1 MKMKVLGWSAFLAY
15 VGLVYLSELYH
26 WGERVSFGQ
35 WVAISVFI
43 SVAFMA
49 ITLDLDCTRKYKRFF
64 TETYEEKMA
73 RKAKEAAER
82 RA

>member
-1 MKMKVLGWSAFLAY
+1 MKMKVLGWSAFFAY
-15 VGLVYLSELYH
+15 IGLCYLSEVQR
-26 WGERVSFGQ
+26 WSERISFGQ

-73 RKAKEAAER
+73 RKAEEAKKSR
-82 RA
+82 